1 MALTKKITVKSV
13 IGDVKKMFKG
23 VTEKTAIMRVV
34 GIARSMQAGEGDYG
48 PWVKFKGTFQG
59 INLLTGEEMTAPY
72 CLLPEVASCL
82 VENQLGADDVTSVE
96 FGFDLYIKPSDT
108 PIGFEYLAEPLVE
121 PTGADPL
128 AHLSK
133 SLPAPP
139 KVNQKALPALG
150 KKEDDKNKGF
160 VLN

>member
-1 MALTKKITVKSV
+1 MALIKKITVKSV
-13 IGDVKKMFKG
+13 IGDVKKIFKG

-34 GIARSMQAGEGDYG
+34 GIARSMQAGESDYG
-48 PWVKFKGTFQG
+48 PWVKYKGTFNG
-59 INLLTGEEMTAPY
+59 INLITGEEMTAPY

-82 VENQLGADDVTSVE
+82 IENQLSAEGVTSIE

-121 PTGADPL
+121 PKDADPL
-128 AHLSK
+128 SHLSK

-139 KVNQKALPALG
+139 KVNKKALPALD
-150 KKEDDKNKGF
+150 KKEDDKKEDDKK
-160 VLN
+160 